1 MKFLV
6 VIKKLFKLP
15 INKLWDP
22 PAVDPEFVKYEF
34 FHLKLIYLN
43 VCVLFIK
50 NIYKILNISFSF
62 VTVTFFKLLE
72 NVDVA
77 KDKEMKT
84 EIIRFLGTVLKEHR
98 TGLGNYYFF
107 GTFNKISHIRFS

>member
-1 MKFLV
+1 M
-6 VIKKLFKLP
+6 
-15 INKLWDP
+15 
-22 PAVDPEFVKYEF
+22 
-34 FHLKLIYLN
+34 
-43 VCVLFIK
+43 
-50 NIYKILNISFSF
+50 
-62 VTVTFFKLLE
+62 TVTFFKLLE